1 MSKKYPGL
9 YLYFDWL
16 KGLEKM
22 PPKTAMQI
30 ICNLYHFAEDG
41 RAPEPLTDR
50 HFDII
55 QDMYLEQIKRSKR
68 LSEVR
73 RASSYARF
81 KVSDESLPY
90 ADITDPEELR
100 QAFAADPEYKNSN
113 IDQLVK
119 FRMFLLNRSGNGQET
134 TGL

>member
-1 MSKKYPGL
+1 
-9 YLYFDWL
+9 
-16 KGLEKM
+16 
-22 PPKTAMQI
+22 
-30 ICNLYHFAEDG
+30 
-41 RAPEPLTDR
+41 
-50 HFDII
+50 
-55 QDMYLEQIKRSKR
+55 MYLEQIKRSKR

-134 TGL
+134 TG